1 MENDFLLIFLR
12 WPFHL
17 AWGTNPG
24 MVGYICDCTE
34 TALACKDKVW
44 IILLSITNLDS
55 ELKLTWMSFRAKILL
70 LITLD
75 KVRNKCR
82 TTNSNW
88 VTYITGII
96 VHRLHINYKSFT
108 ALGRL
113 STNFLILQTSPQP
126 LTATWCIHGISLH
139 TWRSLMAIS
148 KVQAT
153 MFSGERQVNAKLLN
167 RSTIPQIHITPL
179 ERKSLYIFLCP
190 YVGPTSV
197 SLVGPLMCSSSLA
210 GSS

>member
-1 MENDFLLIFLR
+1 
-12 WPFHL
+12 
-17 AWGTNPG
+17 
-24 MVGYICDCTE
+24 
-34 TALACKDKVW
+34 
-44 IILLSITNLDS
+44 
-55 ELKLTWMSFRAKILL
+55 
-70 LITLD
+70 
-75 KVRNKCR
+75 
-82 TTNSNW
+82 
-88 VTYITGII
+88 
-96 VHRLHINYKSFT
+96 
-108 ALGRL
+108 
-113 STNFLILQTSPQP
+113 
-126 LTATWCIHGISLH
+126 
-139 TWRSLMAIS
+139 MAIS